1 MSATTKI
8 KSDREISARET
19 VELLWKQKK
28 RDLLLIKCF
37 DRMHNRG
44 TIAAKS
50 PEKAIKI
57 ILETLEIF
65 IALAAYLQ
73 ITNIEE
79 TLIQF
84 CSSINKY
91 RLLQTFYHSQLGSDP
106 RLPSPVLQNETI
118 QMKNLYLLELKQLA
132 IPNAQNV
139 S

>member
-50 PEKAIKI
+50 PEKIEKI
-57 ILETLEIF
+57 T
-65 IALAAYLQ
+65 
-73 ITNIEE
+73 EE
-79 TLIQF
+79 TLKEFIIIIMELGRIIPRILEIEKQIIRLCYQHLVIKQPVRQDLKMIYEDDFQLFFPNIQNDEDLK
-84 CSSINKY
+84 SI
-91 RLLQTFYHSQLGSDP
+91 
-106 RLPSPVLQNETI
+106 
-118 QMKNLYLLELKQLA
+118 LYLTG
-132 IPNAQNV
+132 
-139 S
+139 